1 MHRYPFVSHT
11 INPHPLGPAAMLA
24 ARVRGWL
31 PLSIHG
37 DDSLTRDGVVV
48 TIVSVAGMAW
58 ALALMII
65 QIAPCLDTVMMA
77 TIMAISVTIGVVVAD
92 HTRTGLSAYQLAH
105 DTLGPIQ
112 RAALALPMASRLSDV
127 LGLPALADLSIV
139 AAGRRPAPPPPALP
153 ACGIALTPRLSPI
166 PVPAPAA

>member
-37 DDSLTRDGVVV
+37 DDSLTRSGVAV

-58 ALALMII
+58 ALALPID
-65 QIAPCLDTVMMA
+65 QIAPCLGTAMMA
-77 TIMAISVTIGVVVAD
+77 TIMAISVTIGVIVAD

-105 DTLGPIQ
+105 ETLGPIQ
-112 RAALALPMASRLSDV
+112 RAALARPLASRLSDM
-127 LGLPALADLSIV
+127 LGLPVLLVLSLLA
-139 AAGRRPAPPPPALP
+139 ACRRPALPRPALP

>member
-37 DDSLTRDGVVV
+37 DDGLTRDGVVV

-58 ALALMII
+58 ALALLIL
-65 QIAPCLDTVMMA
+65 QIAPCLGTAMMA
-77 TIMAISVTIGVVVAD
+77 TIMAISVTFGFVVAD

-112 RAALALPMASRLSDV
+112 RTALARPLASRLSDM
-127 LGLPALADLSIV
+127 LGLPALLDLSLL
-139 AAGRRPAPPPPALP
+139 AACRMPALPPPALP
-153 ACGIALTPRLSPI
+153 ACGVTLTPRLSPT